1 MAFPPTASSDDVA
14 SWHCDTVVTRDGVAI
29 PVRRTA
35 RRRSWEQ
42 LPVAVRAQ
50 VEAAAGSSV
59 IRTWSAGTGFTPG
72 FASRVR
78 LADGRDLFVKAASSV
93 DDRLHGWALSDAYR
107 EEARKLSLLGPA
119 VGAPPLLWERELDQ
133 DGERWVL
140 LGLEYVAGRPPRR
153 PWRLPELL
161 LVVDRLG
168 QVAPAMA
175 RPPAPLGLGTVYDE
189 VVVGFGDRLGRV
201 RELGGGDSEWIDVVE
216 ALCAEAETRLAGE
229 SMVHMDLRDDNVLI
243 SDGGQVWFVDWNFPA
258 IGVPWID
265 LVCILLSARGD
276 RHDVDPILDD
286 HVLSRGVDPHAID
299 VLLAVLWSYW
309 GAAMAEAVPPRSPH
323 LRDHQR
329 WYADVTQE
337 WLLERL
343 SRRGR
348 AASGSLCMR
357 RGRRT

>member
-1 MAFPPTASSDDVA
+1 MVALPPTASSDDVA
-14 SWHCDTVVTRDGVAI
+14 PWHRDTVFTQDGIAI
-29 PVRRTA
+29 PVRQTA
-35 RRRSWEQ
+35 RRPSWGQ

-50 VEAAAGSSV
+50 VEAAAGSTV
-59 IRTWSAGTGFTPG
+59 TQTWSTGTGFTPG

-107 EEARKLSLLGPA
+107 EEGRKLSLLGPA
-119 VGAPPLLWERELDQ
+119 VGAPLLLWERELDL

-153 PWRLPELL
+153 PWRLHELL
-161 LVVDRLG
+161 LVVDRLA

-175 RPPAPLGLGTVYDE
+175 CPPAQLGLGTVYDE
-189 VVVGFGDRLGRV
+189 LVVDFGDRLGRS
-201 RELGGGDSEWIDVVE
+201 RELEGDTEQLDVVE
-216 ALCAEAETRLAGE
+216 GLCAEADTLMAGD

-243 SDGGQVWFVDWNFPA
+243 SDNGHVWFVDWNFPA
-258 IGVPWID
+258 IGAPWID

-276 RHDVDPILDD
+276 RLDVDPILDD

-299 VLLAVLWSYW
+299 VLLALLWSYW
-309 GAAMAEAVPPRSPH
+309 GIAKTEAVPPHSPH
-323 LRDHQR
+323 LRDHQH

-343 SRRGR
+343 SNRGR
-348 AASGSLCMR
+348 RASGSSYPP
-357 RGRRT
+357 RGRHT